1 MLFEHMTDDLKAVPF
16 KARLDQSFLSRS
28 DPGNGSVRGR
38 MTKFDSLVPA
48 YLDTL
53 PSYKP
58 GKPVRQA
65 ELESGV
71 SCIKMASNENPFGP
85 SPLALEAIRRCAA
98 DIHVYPD
105 NDLVELRG
113 ALAEI
118 NNLKAEQ
125 VMVTS
130 GSTSFLDL
138 IARTLLA
145 PGLNAITSKHSF
157 IVYPLVT
164 RAAGARLIELLTL
177 NHHFDL
183 DAIAAAVNSETRVIY
198 LANPNNPTGT
208 MLEAAA
214 IDRFLDGL
222 PEHVITVLDEAY
234 YDYADH
240 FAAQRGVE
248 YSHALDYVRE
258 GRRVVVLRTFSKAHG
273 LAGLRVGYG
282 FGPAELLGYFNR
294 LKPPFMVSALG
305 EAAALAA
312 LADADHIAKSVR
324 SNATEA
330 ERLYRELTSLGI
342 SVVPT
347 WANFLFCE
355 IGDECAAIC
364 QQLQDA
370 GVIVRHMA
378 GNWNAH
384 HAFRVSVG
392 TPEQND
398 QFLRAIKKV
407 LAKVPA

>member
-1 MLFEHMTDDLKAVPF
+1 
-16 KARLDQSFLSRS
+16 
-28 DPGNGSVRGR
+28 
-38 MTKFDSLVPA
+38 MTKFDALVPA

-58 GKPVRQA
+58 GKAVRQA

-85 SPLALEAIRRCAA
+85 SPLAIEAIRRSAA

-105 NDLVELRG
+105 NDLIELRG

-118 NNLKAEQ
+118 NDLQTEQ

-138 IARTLLA
+138 IARTVLA

-157 IVYPLVT
+157 IVYPVVT
-164 RAAGARLIELLTL
+164 RAAGARLIELLTV

-183 DAIAAAVNSETRVIY
+183 DAIAEAVNSETRLVY

-208 MLEAAA
+208 LLEAAA
-214 IDRFLDGL
+214 IDRFLDRL

-234 YDYADH
+234 YDYASY
-240 FAAQRGVE
+240 FAVQRGVE

-282 FGPAELLGYFNR
+282 FGPAELMGYFNR

-312 LADADHIAKSVR
+312 LADTEHLAKSVR
-324 SNATEA
+324 SNAAEA
-330 ERLYRELTSLGI
+330 ERLHRELSALGI

-355 IGDECAAIC
+355 IGDECAAMC
-364 QQLQDA
+364 QQLQDS

-378 GNWNAH
+378 GDWNAH
-384 HAFRVSVG
+384 HAFRVTVG

-398 QFLRAIKKV
+398 HFLRAIKKV
-407 LAKVPA
+407 LARVPA

>member
-1 MLFEHMTDDLKAVPF
+1 MSHYK
-16 KARLDQSFLSRS
+16 
-28 DPGNGSVRGR
+28 
-38 MTKFDSLVPA
+38 SLVPA
-48 YLDTL
+48 HLDTL

-58 GKPVRQA
+58 GKAVRQA

-85 SPLALEAIRRCAA
+85 SPLAMEAIRRAST
-98 DIHVYPD
+98 DFHFYPD
-105 NDLVELRG
+105 NDLIELRS
-113 ALAEI
+113 ALAQI
-118 NNLKAEQ
+118 NGLDLDQ

-138 IARTLLA
+138 LARTLLA
-145 PGLNAITSKHSF
+145 PGLNAVTSKHSF

-164 RAAGARLIELLTL
+164 RATGARLIEVPTRK
-177 NHHFDL
+177 HHFDL
-183 DAIAAAVNSETRVIY
+183 DAIAAAVNSETRVVY

-208 MLEAAA
+208 LLPAAE
-214 IDRFLDGL
+214 IDRFLDRL

-234 YDYADH
+234 YDYASH
-240 FAAQRGVE
+240 IASERGVE

-294 LKPPFMVSALG
+294 LKPPFMVSSLA
-305 EAAALAA
+305 ETAALAA
-312 LADADHIAKSVR
+312 LADAEHLAKSVR

-330 ERLYRELTSLGI
+330 ERLRRELTAMGI

-355 IGDECAAIC
+355 IGEECASMC

-370 GVIVRHMA
+370 GVIVRHLA
-378 GNWNAH
+378 GSWNAH
-384 HAFRVSVG
+384 HAFRVTVG

-398 QFLRAIKKV
+398 KFLRAMKKV
-407 LAKVPA
+407 LARVPA

>member
-1 MLFEHMTDDLKAVPF
+1 MSHYK
-16 KARLDQSFLSRS
+16 
-28 DPGNGSVRGR
+28 
-38 MTKFDSLVPA
+38 SLVPA
-48 YLDTL
+48 HLDTL

-85 SPLALEAIRRCAA
+85 SPLAIEAIRRASG
-98 DIHVYPD
+98 DVHFYPD
-105 NDLVELRG
+105 NDLIELRG

-118 NNLKAEQ
+118 NGLYAEQ

-138 IARTLLA
+138 LARTLLA
-145 PGLNAITSKHSF
+145 PGLNAITSRHSF

-164 RAAGARLIELLTL
+164 RATGAHLIEVPAR

-183 DAIAAAVNSETRVIY
+183 DAIAAAVNSETRVVYI
-198 LANPNNPTGT
+198 ANPNNPTGT
-208 MLEAAA
+208 MLPAAE
-214 IDRFLDGL
+214 IDRFLDRL

-234 YDYADH
+234 YDYASH
-240 FAAQRGVE
+240 LAAKRGVD
-248 YSHALDYVRE
+248 YSHGLDYVRH

-282 FGPAELLGYFNR
+282 VGPAELLGYFHR
-294 LKPPFMVSALG
+294 LKPPFMVSSLA

-312 LADADHIAKSVR
+312 LADAEHIAKSVR

-330 ERLYRELTSLGI
+330 ERLHRELSALGI
-342 SVVPT
+342 AVTPT

-355 IGDECAAIC
+355 IGDECAMMC

-370 GVIVRHMA
+370 GIIVRHLA
-378 GNWNAH
+378 GSWNAQ
-384 HAFRVSVG
+384 HAFRVTVG

-398 QFLRAIKKV
+398 RFLRAMKKV
-407 LAKVPA
+407 LARVPA